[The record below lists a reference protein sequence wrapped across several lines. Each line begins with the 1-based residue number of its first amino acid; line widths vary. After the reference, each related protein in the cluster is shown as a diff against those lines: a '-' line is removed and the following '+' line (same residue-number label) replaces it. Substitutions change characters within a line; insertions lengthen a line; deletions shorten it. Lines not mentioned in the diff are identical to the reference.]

1 MEFDVQ
7 IRGKVRKDLINK
19 VIKFYAE
26 QLNIDHFKYKILVV
40 NNKQLRRGQGFNGQ
54 VWQSDYREMTI
65 ELDSYLPM
73 IRLLTTLA
81 HEMVHVKQMV
91 RGQYQ
96 IIKARNG
103 RVVTEWCGK
112 RVKAEYLSRPWELEA
127 FKRENILVMKLYEKV
142 FNQKQRQ

>member
-26 QLNIDHFKYKILVV
+26 QLNIAHFKYSILVV

-103 RVVTEWCGK
+103 KVVTEWCGK
-112 RVKAEYLSRPWELEA
+112 RIKAEYLDRPWELEA
-127 FKRENILVMKLYEKV
+127 FKRESILVMKLYEKV